1 MNHVPRCKQLKKCL
15 VLHMAVFSLFF
26 VFCFFCVFFLNELEL
41 EMRSASEAMIKGS
54 Y

>member
-1 MNHVPRCKQLKKCL
+1 MV
-15 VLHMAVFSLFF
+15 VFSLFRF
-26 VFCFFCVFFLNELEL
+26 LCAFFLNELEL